1 MTNEHI
7 NLIIGSL
14 LHDIG
19 KIIFRA
25 GERKNHSES
34 GYEYLKKELGFG
46 ENADTKT
53 VLDCVLYHH
62 SALIKNAK
70 IADDSMAYITYIA
83 DNIAS
88 ASDRREASEPEPGFD
103 ARLPLESIFNHFNKN
118 NYKHYYVPAMLG
130 DDDII
135 NYPGDEKK
143 PFTQEQYN
151 KIKLQITDA
160 LKSIKWDYHYINS
173 LLEILE
179 STATYIPSSTSKKEV
194 ADISLYDH
202 SKLTAAISSCIYM
215 YLQSTGEH
223 DYKECLFK
231 NAEEFYK
238 RDAFLLFS
246 ADISGIQNFIYTVQ
260 GEGSLKMLRAKSF
273 YLEIFMENMIDELF
287 EKVGVSRANLLYC
300 GGGHMYALLPNT
312 AETIEKIN
320 DMHSRVNKWLRGR
333 FNISLY
339 VSFGYEPCN
348 TLTLQNNPENSY
360 KELYSAVSKK
370 ISEDKA
376 HRYSAKDIIELNSQ
390 KVVSGEREC
399 RICKTIGPVDNEG
412 LCTICSSIKNFDI
425 LNKDFFTIVSE
436 GSEGAIPVME
446 ERWLIADSEKELRV
460 RIENQDNSFV
470 RAFSKNAFY
479 SGQDIAS
486 KLWVGDY
493 TVREAG
499 NNDPDKANGVKF
511 SFKFTGQGASMND
524 FARAAE
530 GIDRVAVLR
539 LDVDNL
545 GQAFVAGFNDEA
557 NNNRY
562 VTLSR
567 TATFSRQMSIFFKYH
582 INHIL
587 KNPQHCNFADKI
599 EPGRGRNVSIVY
611 SGGDD
616 VFLVGA
622 WNDVIDAALDINDSF
637 EKFSRG
643 SLTISGGIGLY
654 SPGYPIHV
662 MADEVG
668 KLEDFSKELEGKNAV
683 TLFYDSYR
691 NKNDIEKNKKNQDD
705 SKKTDTSGR
714 YDWKTFNEK
723 VIKEKYNEIER
734 FFEKNTQDKGK
745 SFLYRLLEL
754 LRGRSEKI
762 NFARYVYLLAR
773 MEPAKEASQRD
784 KDDYR
789 AFTEKM
795 YNWMKDDEDC
805 RQLITAI
812 YLYAYHTR
820 QEETGDER

>member
-1 MTNEHI
+1 MTNEHT

-34 GYEYLKKELGFG
+34 GYEYLKNELGFG
-46 ENADTKT
+46 ESADTKT

-103 ARLPLESIFNHFNKN
+103 ARLPLESIFNHFKKN
-118 NYKHYYVPAMLG
+118 NHKHYYAPAMLG
-130 DDDII
+130 RDESI
-135 NYPGDEKK
+135 NYPSDEKK
-143 PFTQEQYN
+143 PFTQEQYD
-151 KIKLQITDA
+151 KIKLQMTDA
-160 LKSIKWDYHYINS
+160 LKRGITWDFHYINS

-179 STATYIPSSTSKKEV
+179 SAAAYIPSSTSKKEV

-223 DYKECLFK
+223 NYKECLFK

-260 GEGSLKMLRAKSF
+260 GEGALKMLRAKSF

-287 EKVGVSRANLLYC
+287 EKIGVSRANLLYC

-320 DMHSRVNKWLRGR
+320 NMHRSVNKWLRGR

-339 VSFGYEPCN
+339 VSFGYEPCSK
-348 TLTLQNNPENSY
+348 LTLHNEPSGSY
-360 KELYSAVSKK
+360 KALYSAVSKK
-370 ISEDKA
+370 ISEDKS
-376 HRYSAKDIIELNSQ
+376 HRYSAEDIIELNSQ
-390 KVVSGEREC
+390 KVISGEREC
-399 RICKTIGPVDNEG
+399 RICKAIGPVDEDG
-412 LCTICSSIKNFDI
+412 LCTICASIKNFDI

-436 GSEGAIPVME
+436 ELAGSIPVME
-446 ERWLIADSEKELRV
+446 GRWLVADSEKELRT
-460 RIENQDNSFV
+460 RIGNQDSSFI

-493 TVREAG
+493 TI
-499 NNDPDKANGVKF
+499 
-511 SFKFTGQGASMND
+511 SGASMND
-524 FARAAE
+524 FAKAAE

-545 GQAFVAGFNDEA
+545 GQAFVAGFDDEA
-557 NNNRY
+557 NDNRY

-587 KNPQHCNFADKI
+587 KNPQHDNFANKNKSG
-599 EPGRGRNVSIVY
+599 EGRNVSIVY

-654 SPGYPIHV
+654 SAGYPIHV

-683 TLFYDSYR
+683 TLFYDSYK
-691 NKNDIEKNKKNQDD
+691 NKNDTGKNEKNQND

-714 YDWKTFNEK
+714 YDWKTFADK
-723 VIKEKYNEIER
+723 VIGEKYNELR
-734 FFEKNTQDKGK
+734 VFFESNQDRGK

-773 MEPAKEASQRD
+773 MEPAKEASPQE
-784 KDDYR
+784 KEDYR

-795 YNWMKDDEDC
+795 YNWMKDEEDC

-820 QEETGDER
+820 QEEKDNAGRI